1 MKRSPIISGYSVGI
15 PYLSCYILQHLGETG
30 ECEAP
35 LVLNIFPAVIFAA
48 HVTVYA
54 IARLE
59 NSIEPSV
66 SLARLFY
73 KNLQAS
79 VAIRFL

>member
-30 ECEAP
+30 EWEAP
-35 LVLNIFPAVIFAA
+35 LVLDIFPGVIFAT

-54 IARLE
+54 IAMLG
-59 NSIEPSV
+59 NSIKPSV
-66 SLARLFY
+66 SLARFFY

-79 VAIRFL
+79 VTIRFL